1 MAKLARLA
9 VSSIAEGLPM
19 VVLEAWSLRL
29 PVLGPA
35 GEARAKC
42 NVSNVPN
49 LSELELRGRLGDGMR
64 KAA

>member
-49 LSELELRGRLGDGMR
+49 LSELS
-64 KAA
+64 